1 MINLSYRP
9 YDQSIENPL
18 RSILKGIKEFDKA
31 VDKRIE
37 AGDWKEDHINEI
49 DSLRNELIS
58 YKRRVAE
65 MAEDNW

>member
-1 MINLSYRP
+1 MCCRSD
-9 YDQSIENPL
+9 DQSIEGPL
-18 RSILKGIKEFDKA
+18 RKILEGIKEFDKA

-37 AGDWKEDHINEI
+37 YNDWREDHINEI